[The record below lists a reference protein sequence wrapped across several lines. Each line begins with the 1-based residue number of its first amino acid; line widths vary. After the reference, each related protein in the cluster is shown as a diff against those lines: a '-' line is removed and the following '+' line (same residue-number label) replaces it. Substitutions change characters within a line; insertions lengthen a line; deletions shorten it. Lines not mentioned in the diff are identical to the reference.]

1 MNNESHTTTG
11 SPAKDRSGRGVF
23 LGLLRRVFPKVVAL
37 TYTGGTVVHILRLI
51 FRFDLKY
58 MPFEVDWVIVT
69 LGPIGVTGLVVF
81 SKHLHYRARWEHVT
95 HWLIIIHLFISVVLH
110 AWIRAVHSH
119 QALSIFPYS
128 YSYFATAYFAF
139 FAWRSWTIR
148 FKPKCA

>member
-37 TYTGGTVVHILRLI
+37 TYTGGTVVHIVRLI

-69 LGPIGVTGLVVF
+69 LGPIGVTGIIVF
-81 SKHLHYRARWEHVT
+81 SKHVYYRGMWENIT
-95 HWLIIIHLFISVVLH
+95 HWLIIIHLFISVVVH
-110 AWIRAVHSH
+110 VWILAVRSH
-119 QALSIFPYS
+119 QALSIFGYS
-128 YSYFATAYFAF
+128 YSYFAAAYFGY
-139 FAWRSWTIR
+139 FAWLSWSMR
-148 FKPKCA
+148 FNPA